1 MALLPYGKAFL
12 TGGLICLAGQLL
24 IDRTGLTPARILTGT
39 VVLGVLLGAFGLYRP
54 LIDFAGAGAA
64 VPLFGF
70 GNAIAEGVR
79 QTVAEKGLLGAFSG
93 GFTAAAGGLGAAV
106 FFGLLVSL
114 LFKPHDKGE

>member
-79 QTVAEKGLLGAFSG
+79 QAVAENGRFEHVYETTAGCTVSCHCGPHTLG
-93 GFTAAAGGLGAAV
+93 V
-106 FFGLLVSL
+106 
-114 LFKPHDKGE
+114 LFIRK